1 MADGGTLDDLLDGLE
16 AAAPSPAGGT
26 AAAITAAMAASLVAM
41 VARGSTAWSG
51 GADVAERATALRQRL
66 LALGT
71 EDVEAFADVLTA
83 YRTRRAEPDRG
94 DAEVVTSL
102 LRASEVPLEITERA
116 ADVTELAGAAARDGH
131 GSMRPDGVAAG
142 HLAAAAARAA
152 ALLVEG
158 NLSALP
164 AGAAADTAARL
175 RDEARR
181 AVERAAGA

>member
-1 MADGGTLDDLLDGLE
+1 MAEDGTLDDLLDGLE

-26 AAAITAAMAASLVAM
+26 AAAVTAAMAASLVAM
-41 VARGSTAWSG
+41 VGRGSTAWPA

-66 LALGT
+66 RVLGT
-71 EDVEAFADVLTA
+71 EDVDAFADVLAA
-83 YRTRRAEPDRG
+83 YRARRAEPERG
-94 DAEVVTSL
+94 DAELVAFL

-116 ADVTELAGAAARDGH
+116 ADVTELAGAAAQDGH
-131 GSMRPDGVAAG
+131 GSMRPDAVAAG
-142 HLAAAAARAA
+142 YLAAAAARAA

-175 RDEARR
+175 RDQARR
-181 AVERAAGA
+181 AVARAGGA